1 MIRYTWD
8 HCGSWFLLRQ
18 WSLNCRLELEFG
30 SPYLAPILVSLS
42 NRHHILQPW
51 PIWKKKKI
59 INYVICTSIFY
70 EFKVYSIVKKC
81 LCLISY
87 GKQSILADMNFISIW
102 SKILTT
108 CSGKTSTFIWY
119 KFTSGDIHSLNPLH
133 QNIWNQ
139 IMRTWLFQY
148 HTHILINYGNCF
160 FNWMI
165 LLESEPVI
173 KNARNVRTKQLGRIM
188 QEWLTEKLFQQL
200 RPCHCHC

>member
-1 MIRYTWD
+1 M
-8 HCGSWFLLRQ
+8 
-18 WSLNCRLELEFG
+18 
-30 SPYLAPILVSLS
+30 
-42 NRHHILQPW
+42 
-51 PIWKKKKI
+51 
-59 INYVICTSIFY
+59 
-70 EFKVYSIVKKC
+70 
-81 LCLISY
+81 CLISY

-119 KFTSGDIHSLNPLH
+119 KLTSGDIHSLNPLH

-165 LLESEPVI
+165 LLESEPII
-173 KNARNVRTKQLGRIM
+173 KNARSVRTKVRKNNAGVTYGETISAAAAKSLPLLAANWTMSGLSAKII
-188 QEWLTEKLFQQL
+188 
-200 RPCHCHC
+200 HCW